1 MVSSAR
7 VSPAEVLYDE
17 ILSDEGAFTEV
28 RSPVV
33 QAGTYLQASVTGRVY
48 LHVKDYNYAP
58 DDPLPASLFPPD
70 ATPLAGKARHY
81 VSTCMIIEYGRD
93 ESRWP
98 SLARKFVR
106 DEPD

>member
-1 MVSSAR
+1 M
-7 VSPAEVLYDE
+7 VSPAGVPFDDVLYDE
-17 ILSDEGAFTEV
+17 VLRDEGAFTEV

-33 QAGTYLQASVTGRVY
+33 QAGAYLQESVTGRVY

-58 DDPLPASLFPPD
+58 DDPLPAALFPPD

-81 VSTCMIIEYGRD
+81 VSTCMIVEYGRD